1 MQKTSALL
9 CLAGIWFL
17 FSSSAPTSIEIS
29 ASAAALLEP
38 AAAAAAVDIPSRT
51 EAEQSE
57 PLSGTSEL
65 APTNEPLPD
74 NNAPG
79 ESKDP
84 RVPTSLER
92 ARAALA
98 ESNAPAL
105 SNNEICTNLVAVAQ
119 ANALP
124 IGFFAN
130 LIWRESR
137 FDREAISKV
146 GAMGIAQFMP
156 AVA

>member
-9 CLAGIWFL
+9 CLASIWFL

-29 ASAAALLEP
+29 ASAAVLLEP
-38 AAAAAAVDIPSRT
+38 AAAVAAVDIPSRT

-57 PLSGTSEL
+57 PLSGTSDL
-65 APTNEPLPD
+65 APTDEPLPRD
-74 NNAPG
+74 DSVAD
-79 ESKDP
+79 ESKNP
-84 RVPTSLER
+84 RQPTSLER

-105 SNNEICTNLVAVAQ
+105 SDNEICGNLVSVAQ

-137 FDREAISKV
+137 FDHEAI
-146 GAMGIAQFMP
+146 
-156 AVA
+156 